1 MDYADASNMPIDL
14 TNPTPIYGGIA
25 GIAIKD
31 AWFYGQTLG
40 SKQETWGFKT
50 QIRLNMFVQV
60 AGIPIPTDK
69 SDPDFLA

>member
-40 SKQETWGFKT
+40 SK
-50 QIRLNMFVQV
+50 
-60 AGIPIPTDK
+60 
-69 SDPDFLA
+69 